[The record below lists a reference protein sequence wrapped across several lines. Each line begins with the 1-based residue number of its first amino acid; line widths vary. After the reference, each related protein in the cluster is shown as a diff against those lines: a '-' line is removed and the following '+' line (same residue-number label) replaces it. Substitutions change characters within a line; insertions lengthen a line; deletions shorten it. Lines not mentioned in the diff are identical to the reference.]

1 MSFCGEELPRDRA
14 HPRSS
19 SLCLGNLS
27 SALRGLLDAEQAP
40 DGQEAETPSQTRR
53 QSSVHRFRRPG
64 AGTPSERRR
73 RAGSRCA
80 GAQDL
85 DRDRLG
91 ADGDHGRRAGL
102 GRSAGLGKIAGLG
115 RSRPGRE
122 DEEPGRAVAR
132 KEAGGG
138 ASGRTRRG
146 QVGGAELST
155 AAQP

>member
-102 GRSAGLGKIAGLG
+102 GRSAGLGKSAGLG
-115 RSRPGRE
+115 RSRPGRA

-132 KEAGGG
+132 KEDVGG
-138 ASGRTRRG
+138 ASGRKRRG